1 MEAAIG
7 RRVRR
12 ARRARD
18 VTQSQLAVQTGLNV
32 TTISRLENGTAKETY
47 AETIIALA
55 RGLGVSADYLL
66 GLSER
71 EEGGVTDTVTDTSP
85 LRLQLQEELRA
96 LRAGTAQ
103 GTSVSDR
110 SLVLSMLQ
118 EEIRTLSASAAAL
131 TVHTEGLIAA
141 THTAEQGTGTVA
153 LETSRVT
160 DTVTDTESVT
170 DTVAVTGQAR
180 EPFDTTRY
188 YLGKLCPHGHD
199 FEGTGHSL
207 LRKHNQRC
215 RECENETKRAR
226 YQAKRQQVTAE

>member
-12 ARRARD
+12 SRRARD

-47 AETIIALA
+47 ADTIVALA

-71 EEGGVTDTVTDTSP
+71 EAGGVTDTVTDTSR

-141 THTAEQGTGTVA
+141 THTAEQGTATVA
-153 LETSRVT
+153 LETPRVT
-160 DTVTDTESVT
+160 DTVTDTDVT
-170 DTVAVTGQAR
+170 DTVTDTPLEMEPVTDTVTDTPATPVATAETVKTAR
-180 EPFDTTRY
+180 PKAAAKRKTTR
-188 YLGKLCPHGHD
+188 
-199 FEGTGHSL
+199 T
-207 LRKHNQRC
+207 
-215 RECENETKRAR
+215 TKGR
-226 YQAKRQQVTAE
+226 T